1 MSNTLYL
8 DETLT
13 GLEREF
19 VIESTKLDISMDKLN
34 VLYEAVCSTLNA
46 NYREAELKVYAES
59 GTYDDLAMLYM
70 EAENDAVE
78 KKGGILSSLFN
89 AILNFCS
96 SIINGIKNIFKKSSG
111 SKSVPQDTVLDVESE
126 DAKKLD
132 TAGKIVDK
140 ATGFLHGIKN
150 TTKDGCEDL
159 VKFVKDNIGFVVVT
173 GTAATGAVVGT
184 TRLITKKV
192 TKASLEN
199 KIADLTNQLDELK
212 KAVIAGKVAVKAGE
226 IFIGSDGDNRKRR
239 TLGAYLKNRQAEG
252 SGEQPAAATQ
262 TSDTAPAGQATPAAT
277 QTSDGKSDDGK
288 KKGSKILDAIKKALE
303 WICNGIKKI
312 GKFISGIW
320 SKYIGSLFNKN
331 KNKAKGT
338 PKKTQAEG
346 SGTAEGTPD
355 GESGKTDEPKD
366 DTGANPEET
375 KTESTIDFLL
385 DLI

>member
-1 MSNTLYL
+1 MTNTLYL

-13 GLEREF
+13 GFEREIA
-19 VIESTKLDISMDKLN
+19 IESAKMDISMQKLDA
-34 VLYEAVCSTLNA
+34 LYEAVDANLQA
-46 NYREAELKVYAES
+46 NYKEAELKVYTES

-70 EAENDAVE
+70 EAENDAAE

-89 AILNFCS
+89 AILNLCS

-132 TAGKIVDK
+132 TAGKIAGK

-150 TTKDGCEDL
+150 TTKDSCEDL

-192 TKASLEN
+192 TKASLET

-226 IFIGSDGDNRKRR
+226 IFIGSDGDSGEQKPATDRKRR
-239 TLGAYLKNRQAEG
+239 TLGEYLKNRQAEG

-262 TSDTAPAGQATPAAT
+262 TSDAAPAGQATPAAT

-288 KKGSKILDAIKKALE
+288 KKGSKILDAIKKALR
-303 WICNGIKKI
+303 WIGDGIKRI
-312 GKFISGIW
+312 GKFISDIW
-320 SKYIGSLFNKN
+320 NKYIGSLFKKN
-331 KNKAKGT
+331 KNNETKDGTKAK
-338 PKKTQAEG
+338 
-346 SGTAEGTPD
+346 GTPD
-355 GESGKTDEPKD
+355 GESGKTDDAKD
-366 DTGANPEET
+366 ETGAKPEET

>member
-13 GLEREF
+13 GFEREIA
-19 VIESTKLDISMDKLN
+19 IESAKMDISMQKLDA
-34 VLYEAVCSTLNA
+34 LYEAVDANLQA
-46 NYREAELKVYAES
+46 NYKEAELKVYAES

-111 SKSVPQDTVLDVESE
+111 NKSVPQDTVLDVATE
-126 DAKKLD
+126 DTKKLD
-132 TAGKIVDK
+132 TAGKIVGK
-140 ATGFLHGIKN
+140 ATGFLHGIKSA
-150 TTKDGCEDL
+150 TKDGCEDL

-192 TKASLEN
+192 TKASLET

-226 IFIGSDGDNRKRR
+226 IFIGSDGDSGEQKPATDRKRR
-239 TLGAYLKNRQAEG
+239 TVGEYLKNRQAEG

-262 TSDTAPAGQATPAAT
+262 TSD
-277 QTSDGKSDDGK
+277 GKSDDGK
-288 KKGSKILDAIKKALE
+288 KKGPKILDAIKKALR
-303 WICNGIKKI
+303 WIGDGIKRI
-312 GKFISGIW
+312 GKFISNIW
-320 SKYIGSLFNKN
+320 SKYIGSLFKKN
-331 KNKAKGT
+331 KNTETKDGT
-338 PKKTQAEG
+338 PTEEG

-355 GESGKTDEPKD
+355 GESGKTDDAKD
-366 DTGANPEET
+366 DTGAKPEET

>member
-1 MSNTLYL
+1 MTNTLYL

-13 GLEREF
+13 GFEREIA
-19 VIESTKLDISMDKLN
+19 IESAKMEISMQKLD
-34 VLYEAVCSTLNA
+34 VLYEAVDANLQA
-46 NYREAELKVYAES
+46 NYKEAELKVYAEN

-70 EAENDAVE
+70 EAENDAAE

-89 AILNFCS
+89 TILNFCS
-96 SIINGIKNIFKKSSG
+96 SIINGIRNIFKSKKS
-111 SKSVPQDTVLDVESE
+111 KAVPQDTVLDVESE

-226 IFIGSDGDNRKRR
+226 IFIGSDED
-239 TLGAYLKNRQAEG
+239 
-252 SGEQPAAATQ
+252 SGEQKPAEQ
-262 TSDTAPAGQATPAAT
+262 PAAAT

-320 SKYIGSLFNKN
+320 SKYIGKN

-366 DTGANPEET
+366 ETGAKPEET